1 MLHRGLDR
9 PELRAT
15 AEAIARVQQADG
27 CIPWFRGGHAD
38 PWDHIEAAM
47 ALDVGRLHSQA
58 ERAYMWLA
66 ATQRRD
72 GAWAAAY
79 RSSAVVD
86 FTLDANFSSYV
97 AVGTWH
103 HYLATGNREFIARM
117 WPTVERAIDFAL
129 DLQEPNGAILWARDS
144 RYRPWPGA
152 LLTSCS
158 CIFLSIRCALAACG
172 ALGYDRP
179 DWELSLA
186 SLGHAIAHL
195 PDAFEDK
202 DRFSMDWYYPVL
214 SGALTEDA
222 ARRRIATRWDDFV
235 VGGRGVR
242 CVSDRPWI
250 TTGETCELV
259 LTLTALGLEE
269 EARDV
274 YQWVQH
280 LRSGDGAYWTGA
292 TFPEGIAWPAEK
304 PTWGSGAA
312 LLASDA
318 LSGAGP
324 TSQLFCGE
332 GLPEVID
339 ISDVV
344 PNSL

>member
-1 MLHRGLDR
+1 
-9 PELRAT
+9 
-15 AEAIARVQQADG
+15 
-27 CIPWFRGGHAD
+27 
-38 PWDHIEAAM
+38 M
-47 ALDVGRLHSQA
+47 ALDVGGFHAQA

-79 RSSAVVD
+79 RDSVVID
-86 FTLDANFSSYV
+86 HTLDANFSSYV

-103 HYLATGNREFIARM
+103 HYLATENREFVARM

-129 DLQEPNGAILWARDS
+129 DLQRPNGTVLWARDS
-144 RYRPWPGA
+144 GYRPWPGA
-152 LLTSCS
+152 LLTSSS
-158 CIFLSIRCALAACG
+158 CIFLSIRCALAVCDIIG
-172 ALGYDRP
+172 CDRP

-186 SLGHAIAHL
+186 SLGHAIAHQ

-202 DRFSMDWYYPVL
+202 ERFSMDWYYPVL
-214 SGALTEDA
+214 SGALSQDA
-222 ARRRIATRWDDFV
+222 ARERIEARWDEFV
-235 VGGRGVR
+235 VSGRGVR
-242 CVSDRPWI
+242 CVNDRPWV

-259 LTLTALGLEE
+259 FTLAVIGLEQQ
-269 EARDV
+269 ARELYD
-274 YQWVQH
+274 WVQL
-280 LRSGDGAYWTGA
+280 LRSDDGAYWMGA
-292 TFPEGIAWPAEK
+292 TFPDGTVWPEEK

-318 LSGAGP
+318 LARARP
-324 TSQLFCGE
+324 TSQLFYGE

-344 PNSL
+344 PDSL